1 MSSLPKVAKGKY
13 GYSVTEVD
21 QLLAR
26 ARDQYANPA
35 FKVLDWRELTATA
48 FKLEKGGYQT
58 SAVDS
63 ALDKL
68 QDTFAEREAKLT
80 NFATRDLKE
89 LLLGRT
95 ERPRGKRFSKVGVLG
110 RGYSR
115 AQVDA
120 LLDLFVEHVA
130 GQDEISLDELREL
143 KFKLQRGGY
152 IESQV
157 DAYVDRM
164 VEFIQKERFLQPV
177 IAVAPVAPAVIPSG
191 DSPAGPGDQLY

>member
-1 MSSLPKVAKGKY
+1 MSSLPKVAKGKF
-13 GYSVTEVD
+13 GYSVAEVD
-21 QLLAR
+21 QFLAR

-35 FKVLDWRELTATA
+35 FKVLDWRELTAAA

-58 SAVDS
+58 AAVDA

-68 QDTFAEREAKLT
+68 QDTFAEREAQLT
-80 NFATRDLKE
+80 NFETRDLKE

-95 ERPRGKRFSKVGVLG
+95 ERPKGRRFSKVSFLG
-110 RGYSR
+110 KGYAR

-130 GQDEISLDELREL
+130 GEDEISLDELREL

-177 IAVAPVAPAVIPSG
+177 VAVGPGAPTVIPSG
-191 DSPAGPGDQLY
+191 DSPAGPSDQLY

>member
-21 QLLAR
+21 QVLAR

-35 FKVLDWRELTATA
+35 FKVLDWRELTSAA

-58 SAVDS
+58 AAVDA

-68 QDTFAEREAKLT
+68 QDTFAEREAKRT
-80 NFATRDLKE
+80 NFETRDLKQ

-95 ERPRGKRFSKVGVLG
+95 DRPKGRRFSKLSVLG
-110 RGYSR
+110 KGYAR
-115 AQVDA
+115 TQVDA

-130 GQDEISLDELREL
+130 GEDEISLDELREL

-177 IAVAPVAPAVIPSG
+177 VAVAPGAPTIIPSG
-191 DSPAGPGDQLY
+191 DSPAGPSDQLY

>member
-1 MSSLPKVAKGKY
+1 MSSLPKVAKGKF
-13 GYSVTEVD
+13 GYSVAEVD
-21 QLLAR
+21 KVLAR

-58 SAVDS
+58 AAVDA

-80 NFATRDLKE
+80 NFETRDLEE

-95 ERPRGKRFSKVGVLG
+95 ERPKGKRFSKSGVLG
-110 RGYSR
+110 KGYAR
-115 AQVDA
+115 VQVDA

-130 GQDEISLDELREL
+130 AEDEISLDDLREL

-164 VEFIQKERFLQPV
+164 VEFIQKERFVQPV
-177 IAVAPVAPAVIPSG
+177 VAVAPSAPTIVPG
-191 DSPAGPGDQLY
+191 NDSPAGPSDQIY

>member
-1 MSSLPKVAKGKY
+1 MSSLPKVAKGKL
-13 GYSVTEVD
+13 GYSVSEVD
-21 QLLAR
+21 QVLAR

-48 FKLEKGGYQT
+48 FTLQKGGYQT
-58 SAVDS
+58 TAVDA

-68 QDTFAEREAKLT
+68 QDTFAEREAKHT
-80 NFATRDLKE
+80 NFEIRDLKA

-95 ERPRGKRFSKVGVLG
+95 ERPKGKRFSKASVLG
-110 RGYSR
+110 KGYAR

-120 LLDLFVEHVA
+120 LLDLFAEHVA
-130 GQDEISLDELREL
+130 AEDEISLDELREL

-164 VEFIQKERFLQPV
+164 VEFIQKERFIQPV
-177 IAVAPVAPAVIPSG
+177 VAVAPSSPTIVPGG
-191 DSPAGPGDQLY
+191 DSPAGPSDQLY